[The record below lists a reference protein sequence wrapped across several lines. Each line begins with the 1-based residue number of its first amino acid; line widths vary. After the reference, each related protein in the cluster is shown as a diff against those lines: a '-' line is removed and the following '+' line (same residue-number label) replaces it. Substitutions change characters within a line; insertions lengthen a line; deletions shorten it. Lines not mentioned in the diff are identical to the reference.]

1 MDLPTTNS
9 KEYKRLWRLKNKEK
23 IQEYNAKYFQ
33 DNKEKILRKRNET
46 EQQECKHAMYLRQRV
61 ECICGKE
68 LLRSSLYGHRKICI
82 IYKQSNL

>member
-33 DNKEKILRKRNET
+33 DNKEKILRKRN
-46 EQQECKHAMYLRQRV
+46 
-61 ECICGKE
+61 
-68 LLRSSLYGHRKICI
+68 
-82 IYKQSNL
+82 